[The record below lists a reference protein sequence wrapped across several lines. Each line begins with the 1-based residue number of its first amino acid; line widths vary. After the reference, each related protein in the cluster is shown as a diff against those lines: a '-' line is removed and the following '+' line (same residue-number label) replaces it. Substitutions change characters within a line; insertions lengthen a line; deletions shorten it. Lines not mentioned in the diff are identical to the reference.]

1 MRRFLASLALAFLCS
16 LVTTAAVAQTDAYG
30 RPTYQDRGYYDRQYS
45 PPPYQYAPQYVP
57 QPQYAPERFQQ
68 SQRYGGG
75 GLRIMEAWYGRNRR
89 VCDAAPALRGACD
102 GRESCAVKA
111 GNELCGDPT
120 PGRVKQLTVTFSCH
134 GQVRTTDR
142 PEPGILGLRC

>member
-1 MRRFLASLALAFLCS
+1 MRRLPAVLAFVAVCS
-16 LVTTAAVAQTDAYG
+16 VATAAIAQNDVSP
-30 RPTYQDRGYYDRQYS
+30 RPGFGYQDRYEDDRYDYRSAPAPYRYAPDRY
-45 PPPYQYAPQYVP
+45 PPPDRY
-57 QPQYAPERFQQ
+57 QQ
-68 SQRYGGG
+68 SQRYGG

-120 PGRVKQLTVTFSCH
+120 PGRVKQLTVTYRCH
-134 GQVRTTDR
+134 GQILTTDR
-142 PEPGILGLRC
+142 PEPSILGLRC

>member
-1 MRRFLASLALAFLCS
+1 MRRLRILLAVVALCGVA
-16 LVTTAAVAQTDAYG
+16 TTAANAQNDPYS
-30 RPTYQDRGYYDRQYS
+30 RPAYQDRYYNDRTYYDDERDTYRYG
-45 PPPYQYAPQYVP
+45 PAPYRYVP
-57 QPQYAPERFQQ
+57 DRYQQ

-75 GLRIMEAWYGRNRR
+75 IRILEAWYGRNRR
-89 VCDAAPALRGACD
+89 VCDASHALRSACD

-142 PEPGILGLRC
+142 PEPSILGLRC

>member
-1 MRRFLASLALAFLCS
+1 MRRLPAVLALAVLFG
-16 LVTTAAVAQTDAYG
+16 VAATAANAQNDVS
-30 RPTYQDRGYYDRQYS
+30 RPGYQDRYDDDRLHYDDDRDDHRYGQRPS
-45 PPPYQYAPQYVP
+45 RYAPP
-57 QPQYAPERFQQ
+57 DRFQQ
-68 SQRYGGG
+68 SQRYGG

-89 VCDAAPALRGACD
+89 VCDATPALRGACD

-120 PGRVKQLTVTFSCH
+120 PGRVKELTVTYSCH

-142 PEPGILGLRC
+142 VEPSVLGLRC

>member
-1 MRRFLASLALAFLCS
+1 MRRLPAILAFVAVCS
-16 LVTTAAVAQTDAYG
+16 VATVAVAQSDVSPRPGYG
-30 RPTYQDRGYYDRQYS
+30 YQDRYYDRSDDDRNDYRAG
-45 PPPYQYAPQYVP
+45 PGPYRYAPPDRY
-57 QPQYAPERFQQ
+57 QQ

-89 VCDAAPALRGACD
+89 VCDATPALRGACD

-120 PGRVKQLTVTFSCH
+120 PGRVKQLTVTYRCH
-134 GQVRTTDR
+134 GQVMTTDR
-142 PEPGILGLRC
+142 PEPSILGLRC